1 MKKELP
7 DTNFDFKNQET
18 MESVKGPLERMKAFG
33 SRLKT
38 NQLRMNTIKGR
49 LEIMRDQVENV
60 EELKEVAASEE
71 TEAFLSDMGYAAV

>member
-49 LEIMRDQVENV
+49 LEIMRD
-60 EELKEVAASEE
+60 
-71 TEAFLSDMGYAAV
+71 